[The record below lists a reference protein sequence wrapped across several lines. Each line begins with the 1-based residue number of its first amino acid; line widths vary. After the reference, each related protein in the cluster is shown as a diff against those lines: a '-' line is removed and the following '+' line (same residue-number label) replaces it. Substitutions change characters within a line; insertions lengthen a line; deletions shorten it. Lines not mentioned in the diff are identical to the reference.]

1 MNTWKIWSFLLIL
14 IWFQVS
20 ALLALVADTVPMALK
35 SWVLAGFSTVVC
47 LTNVIV
53 YDFLNR
59 FSFYWTLGRGRK
71 GRLK

>member
-53 YDFLNR
+53 VVLFEQVL
-59 FSFYWTLGRGRK
+59 FIGPSAVAGRVV
-71 GRLK
+71 